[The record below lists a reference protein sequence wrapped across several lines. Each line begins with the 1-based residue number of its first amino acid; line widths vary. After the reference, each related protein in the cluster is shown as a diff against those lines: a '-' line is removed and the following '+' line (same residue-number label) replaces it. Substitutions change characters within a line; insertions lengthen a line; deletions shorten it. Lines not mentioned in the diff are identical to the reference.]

1 MLSDI
6 EECPGRIL
14 DRVTEIRATSHAEFR
29 SRRVR
34 LSATVTVS
42 VVVESQVESEVESG
56 PPAPKRKRAGPGRR
70 RLPAGLTDPGVKWD
84 VLPERIRPEDWL
96 TEQADPAVPG
106 SVMAAETRRPPD
118 GFYA

>member
-1 MLSDI
+1 MLSGI

-14 DRVTEIRATSHAEFR
+14 DRVPEIRATSHAEFR

-42 VVVESQVESEVESG
+42 VVVESVVESRPS
-56 PPAPKRKRAGPGRR
+56 ASKRKRAGR

-118 GFYA
+118 GFYAC